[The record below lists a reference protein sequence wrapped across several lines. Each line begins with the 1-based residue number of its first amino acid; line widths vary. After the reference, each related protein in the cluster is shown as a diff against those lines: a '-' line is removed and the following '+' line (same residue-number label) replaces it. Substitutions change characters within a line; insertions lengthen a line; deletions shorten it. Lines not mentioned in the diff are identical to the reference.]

1 MPKACS
7 NDLRERVVKAVE
19 AGQSCRS
26 AALRFGVSPSWAIK
40 WMERWRQH
48 GDVSPGSSHG
58 RIRSPLHPHRSWLL
72 KLVATQPD
80 LTLNEVQQRLADRD
94 VAVGIGSIWR
104 FFDRE
109 GISFKKTLL
118 PSEQDRPDVARRR
131 ASWKRHQGKVDPA
144 RLVFIDET

>member
-1 MPKACS
+1 MPKPCS

-26 AALRFGVSPSWAIK
+26 AALRFGVSPSSAIK

-48 GDVSPGSSHG
+48 GDVSPGSSRG

-72 KLVATQPD
+72 KLVAAQPD
-80 LTLNEVQQRLADRD
+80 LTLIEVQQRLADRD
-94 VAVGIGSIWR
+94 VAIGIGSIWR

-109 GISFKKTLL
+109 GVSFKKNTAT
-118 PSEQDRPDVARRR
+118 SRARQARRR
-131 ASWKRHQGKVDPA
+131 AQKGKLEKA
-144 RLVFIDET
+144 SGKG